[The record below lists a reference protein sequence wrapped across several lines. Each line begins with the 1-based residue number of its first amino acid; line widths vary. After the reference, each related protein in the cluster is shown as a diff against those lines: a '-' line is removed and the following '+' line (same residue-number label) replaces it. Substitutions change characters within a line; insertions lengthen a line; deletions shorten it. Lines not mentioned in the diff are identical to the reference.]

1 VVVFCKP
8 GTKEGKQSQG
18 TEGVITSAT
27 IGGQSSEVGNFVVV
41 IVVVCQEIFTFLSLL
56 RKLRFWI
63 PSRVD
68 CTVVVANVCEDFE
81 GGGGEK
87 EEDDGFVY
95 WK

>member
-8 GTKEGKQSQG
+8 GTKEGKQSKG
-18 TEGVITSAT
+18 TQVVITSAT
-27 IGGQSSEVGNFVVV
+27 IGGHSSQGGNFVVV

-63 PSRVD
+63 SSRVD

-87 EEDDGFVY
+87 EDDGFVY